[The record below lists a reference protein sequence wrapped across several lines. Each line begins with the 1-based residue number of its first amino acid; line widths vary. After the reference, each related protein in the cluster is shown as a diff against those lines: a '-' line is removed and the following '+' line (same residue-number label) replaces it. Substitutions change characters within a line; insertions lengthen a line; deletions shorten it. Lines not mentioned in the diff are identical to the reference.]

1 MSRIGK
7 KPIELP
13 AQVTVDID
21 GTVVSVKGPLGSDKI
36 ELKPGVVVK
45 KDGNSVLLEKAGD
58 NMDEKSTD
66 ALFGLYRALIANVV
80 EGVSKGYEKN
90 LEILGV
96 GYKAQQTGK
105 DITFSLGFSHPVLY
119 KAPEGITLQVVE
131 PTKIKIQGSN
141 KEKVGQTAAEIRFLK
156 SPEPYK
162 GKGIRYKDENVRR
175 KAGKT
180 GKK

>member
-13 AQVTVDID
+13 AQVTLETN
-21 GTVVSVKGPLGSDKI
+21 GTVVSVKGPLGSDQV

-45 KDGNSVLLEKAGD
+45 KDGTTVLI
-58 NMDEKSTD
+58 EKSAD
-66 ALFGLYRALIANVV
+66 CADDKSVGALFGLYRAIIANMV

-96 GYKAQQTGK
+96 GYKAQQQGK
-105 DITFSLGFSHPVLY
+105 DIVFSLGFSHPVLY
-119 KAPEGITLQVVE
+119 TAPEGITLQVVE
-131 PTKIKIQGSN
+131 PTKVKVTGSN
-141 KEKVGQTAAEIRFLK
+141 KEKVGQTAAEIRYLK
-156 SPEPYK
+156 APEPYK